1 MDKDKDKDRQ
11 SINVARLYYQS
22 EYSQDQIAK
31 LLNISRPTVSK
42 ILNYAKERGYVTI
55 QINDPEDISNDLSKA
70 LKNKYNLDRVIIAY
84 SPLNN
89 GEDINKNIGRVAAEY
104 LNNIV
109 KDGDIIGISWGTT
122 MYSIARQLVPKKLK
136 DVEVVQ
142 LKGGLSQTHI
152 NTYASE
158 INKLFADAFHANG
171 TSLPLPVIFD
181 TPELKQIIEKD
192 SHINQII
199 QMGKKANI
207 AIFSTGTVKD
217 NALLFRLGYF
227 NKQEIERIQENAV
240 GDVCSRFFN
249 KNGEICDEKINNR
262 TVGIDLE
269 QLKAKERTILVAG
282 GEKKIEA
289 LHSALSSK
297 MANTLI
303 IDQFTAELLLKK

>member
-1 MDKDKDKDRQ
+1 MEKDKERQ

-70 LKNKYNLDRVIIAY
+70 LKDKYNLDKVIIAY

-89 GEDINKNIGRVAAEY
+89 DDDIRKHIGRVAAEY
-104 LNNIV
+104 LHNIV
-109 KDGDIIGISWGTT
+109 KDGDIIGVSWGTT
-122 MYSIARQLVPKKLK
+122 MYSIARQLVEKKLK
-136 DVEVVQ
+136 GVEVVQ
-142 LKGGLSQTHI
+142 LKGGLSQTQF

-192 SHINQII
+192 SHINHII

-227 NKQEIERIQENAV
+227 NKQEIKRIQENGV

-249 KNGEICDEKINNR
+249 KSGEICDERINSR
-262 TVGIDLE
+262 TVGIDLD

-282 GEKKIEA
+282 GERKIEA

-297 MANTLI
+297 IANTLI
-303 IDQFTAELLLKK
+303 TDQFTAKILLIK

>member
-1 MDKDKDKDRQ
+1 MEKDKDRQ
-11 SINVARLYYQS
+11 SIYAARLYYES
-22 EYSQDQIAK
+22 EYSQNEIANF
-31 LLNISRPTVSK
+31 LNISRPTVSK
-42 ILNYAKERGYVTI
+42 LLNYAKERGYVTI
-55 QINDPEDISNDLSKA
+55 QINDPADISDNLSKA
-70 LKNKYNLDRVIIAY
+70 LKDKYSLNKVIIAY

-89 GEDINKNIGRVAAEY
+89 GDDIKKHIGRVAAEY
-104 LNNIV
+104 LHDIV
-109 KDGDIIGISWGTT
+109 KDDDIIGISWGTT
-122 MYSIARQLVPKKLK
+122 MYAIARQLTEKKLK
-136 DVEVVQ
+136 GVEVVQ

-181 TPELKQIIEKD
+181 SPELKQIIEKD

-199 QMGKKANI
+199 QMGKRANI

-227 NKQEIERIQENAV
+227 NKHEIKRIQENAV

-249 KNGEICDEKINNR
+249 KDGEICDEKINSR

-269 QLKAKERTILVAG
+269 QLKKKERTILVAG
-282 GEKKIEA
+282 GERKIEA
-289 LHSALSSK
+289 LHSALGSK
-297 MANTLI
+297 IANTLI
-303 IDQFTAELLLKK
+303 IDQFTAKLLLIK

>member
-1 MDKDKDKDRQ
+1 MEKDKEKDRQ

-42 ILNYAKERGYVTI
+42 ILNYAKERGFVTI
-55 QINDPEDISNDLSKA
+55 QINDPMAISDDLSIA
-70 LKNKYNLDRVIIAY
+70 LKNKYNLDKVIIAY
-84 SPLNN
+84 TPLNN
-89 GEDINKNIGRVAAEY
+89 VDDIKEHIGRVAAEY
-104 LNNIV
+104 LHNIV
-109 KDGDIIGISWGTT
+109 KDDDIIGISWGTT
-122 MYSIARQLVPKKLK
+122 MYAIAKQLVEKKLK
-136 DVEVVQ
+136 GVEVVQ

-181 TPELKQIIEKD
+181 TPELKEIIEKD

-217 NALLFRLGYF
+217 NALLFKLGYF
-227 NKQEIERIQENAV
+227 NKQEIKRIQENAV

-249 KNGEICDEKINNR
+249 KNGEICDEKINSR
-262 TVGIDLE
+262 TVGIGLE

-282 GEKKIEA
+282 GERKIEA

-303 IDQFTAELLLKK
+303 IDQFTAKLLLIK